1 MKLLSTYL
9 NEMKIAFRGFYFYI
23 EVVMAA
29 IILTILLVAVKE
41 APESKDKEFV
51 FYDMEQEFVD
61 AYFEDDVK
69 EGTMKYIDPVEFEV
83 KAQEF
88 EVTNKETGETKKY
101 SFEKETITVK
111 ALEAYDKNTGKL
123 DKTMYHTDSEE
134 DMLRLSYQEK
144 LIGTTVWLDDSWQ
157 PNYLYYTQGYETE
170 RLQGLLYVLHN
181 DDWNLLLETVES
193 QNVRELGGVEV
204 LNNRQNLIPAMVVLM
219 GSMMGFFIVIAYV
232 YLDKGEGVIKAFAVT
247 PSAVWKYLM
256 SKAMVIMTTVI
267 FSSSIITIPVMG
279 GQPNYPMFYLF
290 LLISTF
296 AFAALGLFIASFFDS
311 MTKAFGALY
320 GGMMVMMI
328 PAFSY
333 FIPSFDPMWIRF
345 LPTYPLMQGFKEI
358 IMVEGDMSYV
368 LMYSG
373 VFLVGGIILFLL
385 ANVRFKKTLTV

>member
-9 NEMKIAFRGFYFYI
+9 KEMKIAFRGFYFYI

-41 APESKDKEFV
+41 APESKEKEFL
-51 FYDMEQEFVD
+51 FYDMEQEVVD
-61 AYFEDDVK
+61 FIFE
-69 EGTMKYIDPVEFEV
+69 EGIGEENFKYVDPVEFEV

-88 EVTNKETGETKKY
+88 EVINKDTGETETY
-101 SFEKETITVK
+101 SFEKATITVK
-111 ALEAYDKNTGKL
+111 AIEAYEKDTGEL
-123 DKTMYHTDSEE
+123 DKMLYLTENEE
-134 DMLRLSYQEK
+134 DMMRLAYSEK
-144 LIGTTVWLDDSWQ
+144 VIGATITKDDNWKM
-157 PNYLYYTQGYETE
+157 YYDYYIQGYETE
-170 RLQGLLYVLHN
+170 RMQGLLYILHN
-181 DDWNLLLETVES
+181 DDPSVLEEVADK
-193 QNVRELGGVEV
+193 QVVRKLGDVEV

-256 SKAMVIMTTVI
+256 SKAMVIMTTVVL
-267 FSSSIITIPVMG
+267 SSSIITIPVMG
-279 GQPNYPMFYLF
+279 GQPNYPMFYMF

-358 IMVEGDMSYV
+358 IMVDGDMSYV